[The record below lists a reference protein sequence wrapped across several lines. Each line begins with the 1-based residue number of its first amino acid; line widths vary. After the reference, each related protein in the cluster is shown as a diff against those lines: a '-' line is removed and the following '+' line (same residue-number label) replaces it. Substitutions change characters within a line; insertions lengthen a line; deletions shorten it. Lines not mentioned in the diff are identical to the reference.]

1 MGTPDMGWDEA
12 IRLLGLLRKDPGSW
26 LTASVEGWD
35 YPLSREDAV
44 LRDLWD
50 LEYAKT
56 GPKNRKPYQR
66 PFKAAAAES
75 DRHGNAAGRTPA
87 EVVALLRAVPD
98 AEPDEKG

>member
-50 LEYAKT
+50 LTLRLATNKS
-56 GPKNRKPYQR
+56 NKPYPR
-66 PFKAAAAES
+66 PFKADAGDNE
-75 DRHGNAAGRTPA
+75 RHGNAAGRTPA

-98 AEPDEKG
+98 